1 MLSMC
6 VFILSSR
13 GSSFSMSDLM
23 RRGGDEVPFANERC
37 EEGVA
42 GEIGAVHF
50 QKEVRQ
56 QKFIVGKEELAL
68 HVQQRNAVG
77 EVVRKIGSKVEHLLA
92 LILERGKLRQD
103 ICEDGGNLSCI

>member
-42 GEIGAVHF
+42 GEIGAFHF
-50 QKEVRQ
+50 QKEVR
-56 QKFIVGKEELAL
+56 
-68 HVQQRNAVG
+68 
-77 EVVRKIGSKVEHLLA
+77 
-92 LILERGKLRQD
+92 
-103 ICEDGGNLSCI
+103 

>member
-23 RRGGDEVPFANERC
+23 RREGDEVPFANERC

-42 GEIGAVHF
+42 GEIGAFHF
-50 QKEVRQ
+50 QKEVR
-56 QKFIVGKEELAL
+56 
-68 HVQQRNAVG
+68 
-77 EVVRKIGSKVEHLLA
+77 
-92 LILERGKLRQD
+92 
-103 ICEDGGNLSCI
+103 